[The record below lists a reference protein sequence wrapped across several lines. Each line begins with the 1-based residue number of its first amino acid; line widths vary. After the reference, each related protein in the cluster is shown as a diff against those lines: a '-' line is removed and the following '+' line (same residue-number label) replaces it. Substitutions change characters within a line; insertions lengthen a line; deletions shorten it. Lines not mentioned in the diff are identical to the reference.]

1 MHLKHNVMKALIKW
15 PNWYFAGALA
25 MLFLI
30 SVEIAVP
37 WMAWGYLFGGFI
49 IWAAKKVSDEV

>member
-1 MHLKHNVMKALIKW
+1 MKNIMKKLIKW

-30 SVEIAVP
+30 SIEIAVP

-49 IWAAKKVSDEV
+49 IWAFKKVKNEV